1 MVGGIRTQRH
11 RPRRTPRGPH
21 QAAVGRQ
28 VVHWRTQAVLI
39 LFGLA
44 FGAIAYR
51 TITLMVIPDP
61 QLAELV
67 ARQYESPVT
76 LHPKRGAILDR
87 HGHEMAVSV
96 TLDSIFA
103 DPALV
108 EEPAEAARLLAPEL
122 GRQPDDLERLLRR
135 DGRFVWLERQVSPDV
150 SEAVRALELKGVR
163 ATPEAK
169 RQYPNGDFASQVL
182 GFVGLDGNGLE
193 GLEARYDSILMGEK
207 ETYVS
212 LRDGLR
218 RNITPQGVVVKRSTE
233 GHTIRLT
240 IDRQVQ
246 FIAQE
251 ALSRAVEL
259 YEPKGAFVIV
269 MEPNTGDL
277 LALANAPSFDPNL
290 FTRADRSAFR
300 NRAVSDSFEP
310 GSTMKP
316 FLVAIALDLGL
327 VVVEDVFDCE
337 RGAYRIGKN
346 TIHDTHPYDDMTVRE
361 ILQVSSNIGS
371 AKIAEKVGA
380 ARLHDAYVRCGFGR
394 STGVDLAGEASGIL
408 RNWKNWRRIGLATHA
423 FGQGISVTGMQI
435 AATLSAVANGGTLHQ
450 PRIIREIRDRQGELV
465 DAREPVVVD
474 HLFGEQAALQTRE
487 MMGLVVQEGGTGT
500 RARLDRYS
508 CGGKTGTAQKVNS
521 ETGRYDRSMWVSS
534 FIGFAPLEDPR
545 IVVVVVV
552 DEPKRKHYGGTV
564 AGPVFKEVATR
575 TLQYMGVT
583 PLPPEEPEDLTA
595 DAQPPEVASEEDVD
609 VVVAAEP
616 PAPNHSDDAMGEG
629 AELVLSVDELTDDLD
644 GVAAMPDLMGLT
656 IRTAIGQLAEHQVEF
671 RVEGSGLLVDQ
682 TPPPGAP
689 LRQGDTVQLRFGEGE
704 EP

>member
-1 MVGGIRTQRH
+1 
-11 RPRRTPRGPH
+11 
-21 QAAVGRQ
+21 
-28 VVHWRTQAVLI
+28 LI

-51 TITLMVIPDP
+51 TVTLMVIPDP
-61 QLAELV
+61 QLEERIAS
-67 ARQYESPVT
+67 QYESPVT

-87 HGHEMAVSV
+87 HGHELAVSV

-108 EEPAEAARLLAPEL
+108 EDPVEAAELLAPVL
-122 GRQPDDLERLLRR
+122 GRQREDLERLLRR
-135 DGRFVWLERQVSPDV
+135 DRRFVWLERQVSRDV
-150 SEAVRALELKGVR
+150 SEAVEALGLKGVR

-182 GFVGLDGNGLE
+182 GFVGVDGNGLE

-233 GHTIRLT
+233 GHTIQLT

-251 ALSRAVEL
+251 ALARAVEL
-259 YEPKGAFVIV
+259 YDPRGAFVLV
-269 MEPNTGDL
+269 MDPDSGDL
-277 LALANAPSFDPNL
+277 LALANAPSFDPNQ
-290 FTRADRSAFR
+290 FTRADRAAFR

-316 FLVAIALDLGL
+316 FLVATAMDLGL
-327 VVVEDVFDCE
+327 VGAEDLFDCE
-337 RGAYRIGKN
+337 SGAYRIGKN
-346 TIHDTHPYDDMTVRE
+346 TIHDTHSYGELTVEE
-361 ILQVSSNIGS
+361 IIQVSSNIGS
-371 AKIAEKVGA
+371 AKIAEQIGA
-380 ARLHDAYVRCGFGR
+380 ARLHDAYARLGFGR
-394 STGVDLAGEASGIL
+394 GTGVDLAGEAAGIL
-408 RNWKNWRRIGLATHA
+408 RDWKSWRRIGLATHA

-435 AATLSAVANGGTLHQ
+435 AAALGAVANGGTLHQ
-450 PRIIREIRDRQGELV
+450 PRIIREIRDRRGELV
-465 DAREPVVVD
+465 DTREPVVVD
-474 HLFGEQAALQTRE
+474 RLFGEQAADRTRQ

-500 RARLDRYS
+500 RARLDHYS

-545 IVVVVVV
+545 IVVVVAV

-575 TLQYMGVT
+575 TLQYMGVP
-583 PLPPEEPEDLTA
+583 PLPPQEPEELLAETSAAANPDEVEGPASELPALAVDAA
-595 DAQPPEVASEEDVD
+595 DATV
-609 VVVAAEP
+609 
-616 PAPNHSDDAMGEG
+616 GEG
-629 AELVLSVDELTDDLD
+629 SELVLSVDELTDDLD
-644 GVAAMPDLMGLT
+644 GVASMPDLGGMT
-656 IRTAIGQLAEHQVEF
+656 IRGAVRQLAEHEVQC
-671 RVEGSGLLVDQ
+671 RVEGSGLLVEQ

-689 LRQGDTVQLRFGEGE
+689 LRQGDTVRLRFGERE